1 MGVRW
6 GLFGGDDGRVV
17 VVVGEAVGLEQA
29 PRGTPSIG
37 TGAALVLIDQVSPFS
52 EKYQADVSE
61 L

>member
-29 PRGTPSIG
+29 PRTSALPATTTMNAIHRHRGG
-37 TGAALVLIDQVSPFS
+37 FGAD
-52 EKYQADVSE
+52 
-61 L
+61 